1 MRRALS
7 ATIVIAYTSG
17 STAKPKGVMF
27 THRSTM
33 AYAYESTLNYPAADV
48 SHIKLAAV
56 GGARVL
62 LALLKTW
69 LAKRVVLRQLY
80 GLTEGG
86 GNTSIMPADEAIEHP
101 EQCGFTHIQ
110 KCRIDFGRIVSDTQI
125 ARRYR
130 HSIDRARC
138 RTKRQYHPTTTPIC
152 RAPAAANTP
161 IQRAG

>member
-86 GNTSIMPADEAIEHP
+86 GNTSIMPA
-101 EQCGFTHIQ
+101 
-110 KCRIDFGRIVSDTQI
+110 
-125 ARRYR
+125 
-130 HSIDRARC
+130 
-138 RTKRQYHPTTTPIC
+138 
-152 RAPAAANTP
+152 AANTP